1 MSLPMSRRALGQRR
15 SGADGRC
22 CMLQSGKRDGAGRPR
37 DASGG
42 GEGRVPSTFR
52 LPTGPV
58 RAGGRV
64 GQLAAAS
71 WAPWRGFA
79 ACGRYESHANTGMGT
94 KATSKSY
101 HHTFIQYMPGKSFL
115 RLN

>member
-42 GEGRVPSTFR
+42 GRGVFPRPSACRQGRSVQA
-52 LPTGPV
+52 
-58 RAGGRV
+58 AG
-64 GQLAAAS
+64 
-71 WAPWRGFA
+71 
-79 ACGRYESHANTGMGT
+79 
-94 KATSKSY
+94 
-101 HHTFIQYMPGKSFL
+101 
-115 RLN
+115 